1 MIAEKTEESINQAV
15 AYELQNIVKKY
26 GASYN
31 SEHEGYAVLLE
42 EVEEA
47 KECLQIAEEK
57 LKDLWK
63 SVSKKNVYADDT
75 LWKIKVAAINMAQ
88 EAVQVAAVCERF
100 EETIKN
106 KNKVH
111 ISGIN
116 QNILGVAGRI

>member
-1 MIAEKTEESINQAV
+1 MIAEKAEESINQAV

-63 SVSKKNVYADDT
+63 SVRKNVYADDT

-116 QNILGVAGRI
+116 QNILGAAGRI